1 MTRDK
6 NMCGIAGI
14 WRTSQ
19 QESIETMMGALIYRG
34 PDARGMF
41 IVPNGSGILGHQRL
55 SIIDP
60 EGGDQ
65 RIYSIDQGKAII
77 GNGEIYNYSP
87 LLPEL
92 QQKYQFLTKSDTEVI
107 LYLYEDRKI
116 TAIKELDGMF
126 AFAIVDKN
134 TFIAARDPIG
144 IKPLFYSEKDGN
156 FWFASELKAITKI
169 CDKVEE
175 LPL

>member
-1 MTRDK
+1 M
-6 NMCGIAGI
+6 
-14 WRTSQ
+14 
-19 QESIETMMGALIYRG
+19 
-34 PDARGMF
+34 
-41 IVPNGSGILGHQRL
+41 
-55 SIIDP
+55 
-60 EGGDQ
+60 
-65 RIYSIDQGKAII
+65 
-77 GNGEIYNYSP
+77 YNYSP